1 MYTSLLKL
9 LSFKDIAAIRKMSKP
24 SSMVI
29 YVNGRFLTQP
39 RTGVQR
45 FALEILN
52 SHDKAA
58 SESPGKVPNIQFIC
72 LVPPNTQD
80 DLLPKWQTIKIKR
93 AGRLTGNLWEQM
105 ELPFLARRGLLLS
118 LCNIGPLMHF
128 DQVVIFH
135 DASVF
140 AVPQA
145 YSLPFK
151 IKYRVIMWVLAR
163 TARQVLTDS
172 QFSQGELAHYLRIN
186 KEKIEVMPGGCD
198 HILAIEPD
206 ESILADHRLA
216 QTPFLLAVGS
226 SSPHKN
232 LAIVV
237 KAIEKSPDYSYNLVI
252 AGGTYSK
259 VFNAVESI
267 ESERIIRLG
276 YVTDAQ
282 LRALYSQA
290 VGFIFPSIYEGF
302 GLPPLEAMACGCPV
316 LSSNRAS
323 LPEVCGNA
331 ALYFDPM
338 DVKGIGRQITQFMN
352 DSTLRD
358 SLKEKGFVRA
368 KQYTWEKAAIMLF
381 NTIIKQHHPL
391 E

>member
-9 LSFKDIAAIRKMSKP
+9 FSFKDIAAIRKMIKP
-24 SSMVI
+24 SSAVI
-29 YVNGRFLTQP
+29 YINGRFISQP
-39 RTGVQR
+39 LTGVQR

-52 SHDKAA
+52 SLDKVK
-58 SESPGKVPNIQFIC
+58 SQSSDKFPNLHFIC

-80 DLLPKWQTIKIKR
+80 ALLPKWQTIKVKR
-93 AGRLTGNLWEQM
+93 AGRLTGNLWEQI

-118 LCNIGPLMHF
+118 LCNIGPLLHF
-128 DQVVIFH
+128 NQVVIFH

-172 QFSQGELAHYLRIN
+172 QFSQEELAHYLKIRN
-186 KEKIEVMPGGCD
+186 EKIEVIPGGCE

-206 ESILADHRLA
+206 HSIFADQRLA
-216 QTPFLLAVGS
+216 QTPFLFAVGS

-232 LAIVV
+232 LAMVV
-237 KAIEKSPDYSYNLVI
+237 KAIEESPDHSFNLVI
-252 AGGTYSK
+252 AGGTFSK
-259 VFNAVESI
+259 VFNAVESV
-267 ESERIIRLG
+267 ESDRIVRLG

-282 LRALYSQA
+282 LRALYSGA

-316 LSSNRAS
+316 LCSNKAS

-331 ALYFDPM
+331 AIYFDPL
-338 DVKGIGRQITQFMN
+338 DVQDIGQHMHQFVN
-352 DSTLRD
+352 DSELRD
-358 SLKEKGFVRA
+358 SLKVRGFSRA
-368 KQYTWEKAAIMLF
+368 KQYTWEKSAIMLF
-381 NTIIKQHHPL
+381 NTIIKQLHPL
-391 E
+391 G